1 MSQQNLIY
9 KNKPLVRSGNTIYYG
24 NMSDKY
30 IVCMQIESS
39 KKIENLDVA
48 DKVTVQ
54 LLSTDPE
61 LSKRKR
67 LIKTTKKDGLFSAI
81 DIAEAWLKRYCKADD
96 KQKKE

>member
-1 MSQQNLIY
+1 MSQQNLMMY

-24 NMSDKY
+24 DMADKFV
-30 IVCMQIESS
+30 VCMKVESS
-39 KKIENLDVA
+39 KKVGELDVA

-67 LIKTTKKDGLFSAI
+67 LVKSSKKDGLFAAI
-81 DIAEAWLKRYCKADD
+81 DIAEAWLRKANAAN
-96 KQKKE
+96 